1 MELLPD
7 SVINNSMEV
16 YSSRISRKSR
26 VIYMI
31 IIVSLVAT
39 LVSLPLIYVD
49 ISIQARGLFQA
60 DIEKQIITA
69 PVNGRVVFSTIRTG
83 DIVEAGDTIFV
94 MDTAGLEAQLN
105 ALESIR
111 NENKR
116 SVYDLEKLTGN
127 NQKIDTHKF
136 HDLLTPRYISELE
149 SLRRQIEMQTHVFRN
164 SEVEYRRDSALYG
177 QNVISRADY
186 DKTLGRYKL
195 DKENIQQIKLNQQVK
210 WQNDLAIRYDE
221 NRRLKAE
228 IDHKMEEVGYRTVI
242 SPLRGTII
250 QSSDIQ
256 TGSFIG
262 AGQKIAEISP
272 KSELVAIFFVK
283 SSDIGFIEINQTV
296 RMQVDAYNYHQ
307 WGMLEGKISE
317 ISDDIISDNSS
328 AFFRIKCTPE
338 NKFLQLRN
346 GVTSEVSKGMTFT
359 ARVMVTRRSLFEL
372 LFDKAD
378 RWFNPYSGTTKSSDY
393 AS

>member
-283 SSDIGFIEINQTV
+283 SSDIGFIEKNQTV

>member
-127 NQKIDTHKF
+127 NQQIDTHKF

-283 SSDIGFIEINQTV
+283 SSDIGFIEKNQTV